1 MESYTTI
8 LIVLLVLFIFIISWV
23 FFGKI
28 VVLKVANLIFRL
40 NTCAAPTTAS
50 PSGLARLTAAH
61 RTPSNIPLSRA
72 NNQDAYEAEQA
83 AAAERA
89 EKRAATRAAQEEAAR
104 KAEEEQALKEAAAMC
119 PNCKVHPGPPSA
131 VSDITDYM
139 DCCERH
145 KNAPHRTVFSM
156 ASTESTV

>member
-1 MESYTTI
+1 MQSYTTI
-8 LIVLLVLFIFIISWV
+8 LIVLLVLFVFIISWV

-28 VVLKVANLIFRL
+28 VVLKVAE
-40 NTCAAPTTAS
+40 
-50 PSGLARLTAAH
+50 H
-61 RTPSNIPLSRA
+61 MA
-72 NNQDAYEAEQA
+72 NNQDAYETEQA

-89 EKRAATRAAQEEAAR
+89 KERAAKRAAKEEAAR
-104 KAEEEQALKEAAAMC
+104 KAEEEQALKDAAAMC

-139 DCCERH
+139 DCCDRH
-145 KNAPHRTVFSM
+145 RTAPHKTVFSM